1 VAEPQQPQKPDYEQA
16 AKDVEAMRQQ
26 LHLQVPDRETTRRDV
41 PPWNPASPYR
51 SLQHTCIAALNGCKE
66 VTIRDLEVVIARGK
80 AEMVGTRSDSASDL
94 VSDRIESEVAAAD
107 GHVFSFDDN
116 RIRASYKSLRE
127 KEGRTVLMAEILS
140 PDARTITFDKVRVH
154 WPNLVKALHEAG
166 FEITIDGKHPAK
178 SREPATKSDLD
189 EAEKEFIRRMKLAK
203 ERDGRYPA
211 RDPHKIWP
219 ERESYSGWSLGTS
232 VSRKMKEAWAKDHDL
247 TEPRGNPPR
256 NSAKK

>member
-1 VAEPQQPQKPDYEQA
+1 MAEPQRPQKPDYEQA

-66 VTIRDLEVVIARGK
+66 LSRRDLEVVIARGK
-80 AEMVGTRSDSASDL
+80 AEMVGTRSDRPGDL

-107 GHVFSFDDN
+107 GYVFSFDDN
-116 RIRASYKSLRE
+116 RIWASYKSLRE
-127 KEGRTVLMAEILS
+127 KEGRTVSMAEILF

-166 FEITIDGKHPAK
+166 FDITVDSKKPAN
-178 SREPATKSDLD
+178 SREPNTKSDSD
-189 EAEKEFIRRMKLAK
+189 KENEFIDWMKSEKALYGTYPP
-203 ERDGRYPA
+203 RD
-211 RDPHKIWP
+211 HNTNHP
-219 ERESYSGWSLGTS
+219 ERKHYRQWGIDNG
-232 VSRKMKEAWAKDHDL
+232 VSPETLKTWVNKNDL
-247 TEPRGNPPR
+247 KHRRGRP
-256 NSAKK
+256 